1 MAAVEAAVIVMG
13 SYADPHLI
21 QFGLVAGLVA
31 VGWVATVSEAGCRMD
46 CHPYCLRAKVLS

>member
-46 CHPYCLRAKVLS
+46 CHPNAQKSKII